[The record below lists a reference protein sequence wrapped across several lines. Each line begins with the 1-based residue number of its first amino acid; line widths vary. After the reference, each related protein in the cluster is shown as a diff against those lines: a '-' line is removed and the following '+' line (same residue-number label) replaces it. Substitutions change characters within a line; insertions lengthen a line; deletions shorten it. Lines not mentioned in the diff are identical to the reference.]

1 MFTNRYH
8 GDIYY
13 PTVYQALAMT
23 SQNKTVWNKH
33 KGSITDIAFSDDKS
47 AYMVTCSTYGEVVK
61 HTNIASNQLTSETLV
76 SNPRYDFR
84 DIYID
89 RLRNVIYALSRS
101 GHLIIIDPDKKVQ
114 VLTVNIQNL
123 KELDTTDR
131 QFILFGEEG
140 MALLD
145 TEKRTIIQEKKLP
158 FHIVC
163 ASRTDNYPIIFDDKG
178 RMHIVKSFSN
188 IVTSQ
193 VPFKGQVTAYVE
205 SSNQHL
211 TVYGMSDGSIN
222 IMNGKGQQT
231 RLVGHLSR
239 ISKVKADGNRLYS
252 SSYDGTLNLWL
263 TNSAKIIP
271 MPLFTTKGW
280 IINFTF
286 DLQKYFVWSGDQ
298 NGNLTRALISVP
310 EMLRRLRAKLKRNM
324 TREEWYYYVGRNV
337 PYEEVK
343 K

>member
-1 MFTNRYH
+1 
-8 GDIYY
+8 
-13 PTVYQALAMT
+13 
-23 SQNKTVWNKH
+23 
-33 KGSITDIAFSDDKS
+33 
-47 AYMVTCSTYGEVVK
+47 
-61 HTNIASNQLTSETLV
+61 
-76 SNPRYDFR
+76 
-84 DIYID
+84 
-89 RLRNVIYALSRS
+89 
-101 GHLIIIDPDKKVQ
+101 
-114 VLTVNIQNL
+114 
-123 KELDTTDR
+123 
-131 QFILFGEEG
+131 

-145 TEKRTIIQEKKLP
+145 TEKRAIIQEKKLS

-263 TNSAKIIP
+263 TNSAKIVP
-271 MPLFTTKGW
+271 MSLFTTKGW

-324 TREEWYYYVGRNV
+324 TREEWNYYVGRNV